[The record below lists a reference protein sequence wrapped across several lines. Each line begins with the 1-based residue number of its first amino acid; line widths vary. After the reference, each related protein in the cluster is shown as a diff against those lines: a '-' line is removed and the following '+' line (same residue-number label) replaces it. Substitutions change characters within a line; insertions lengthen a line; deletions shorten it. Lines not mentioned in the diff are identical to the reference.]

1 MCAAS
6 TIASTRRASLLPAA
20 EIKALDPVF
29 QWTLHGVREALRS
42 AQSRRAP
49 LPDDAP
55 KIGLMLGNLSYPTAG
70 LVQFAEATW
79 FAAQAPGALRP
90 PGMATPDPRNRFSS
104 GLPAH
109 LHAQALNL
117 TGDAFALD
125 AACASS
131 LYAIKLA
138 CDRLQDRRAD
148 VMVAG
153 AVNRTD
159 DLFIHIGFCALQAM
173 SRRGESRP
181 FAADADGLV
190 PAEGAAFVVL
200 KRLDDAV
207 AAGDEILGV
216 IRGIGLSNDG
226 NAGGFLSPRRRDR
239 CARWQAAYA
248 MAGLAPGDISLLEC
262 HATGTPV
269 GDATEIESAAQL
281 FHGLPDV
288 PIGSLKANL
297 GHLITAAGA
306 AGLIKVLGA
315 LRTGIRPPS
324 RPVATPL
331 AALASVALSPAASA
345 RTVGT
350 RRRCAPSRRDQRLWL
365 WRQQRALDRG
375 RVDAGEQLSM
385 VNGQL
390 PIVNEEQPDSPPNH

>member
-1 MCAAS
+1 M
-6 TIASTRRASLLPAA
+6 
-20 EIKALDPVF
+20 
-29 QWTLHGVREALRS
+29 
-42 AQSRRAP
+42 AP

-55 KIGLMLGNLSYPTAG
+55 VIGLVLGNLSSPTAS

-79 FAAQAPGALRP
+79 FAAQADDVPRP

-109 LHAQALNL
+109 LAAQALNL
-117 TGDAFALD
+117 KGDAFALD

-200 KRLDDAV
+200 KRLEDAI

-216 IRGIGLSNDG
+216 IRGVGLSNDG
-226 NAGGFLSPRRRDR
+226 NAGGFLVPSAAGQVR
-239 CARWQAAYA
+239 AMAAAYA
-248 MAGLAPGDISLLEC
+248 MAGLTPGDISLLEC

-269 GDATEIESAAQL
+269 GDATEIASAAQL
-281 FHGLPDV
+281 FHGLAGV
-288 PIGSLKANL
+288 PISSQGQPGPSDHGGRRRGADQ
-297 GHLITAAGA
+297 GAGRAAHRHPPTIAPRGDAAGR
-306 AGLIKVLGA
+306 AG
-315 LRTGIRPPS
+315 R
-324 RPVATPL
+324 
-331 AALASVALSPAASA
+331 VALSPAASA

-350 RRRCAPSRRDQRLWL
+350 RRPCAPPRRGQRLWL
-365 WRQQRALDRG
+365 WRQQCAPDR
-375 RVDAGEQLSM
+375 RRMDAGGKAI
-385 VNGQL
+385 VNG
-390 PIVNEEQPDSPPNH
+390 

>member
-1 MCAAS
+1 MRFEPIAIIGQSCVLPGALDPAELWELVMQARDMVAPAPDDAWRIDKARVLAAPGS
-6 TIASTRRASLLPAA
+6 YTQDHAWSDRGGYVRGFEERFDPTGFLLPAA

-42 AQSRRAP
+42 AHLGAP
-49 LPDDAP
+49 LDDGAP
-55 KIGLMLGNLSYPTAG
+55 KTGLIMGNLAYPTAG

-79 FAAQAPGALRP
+79 FAAQADGAPRP

-109 LHAQALNL
+109 LAAQALNL

-200 KRLDDAV
+200 KRLDDA
-207 AAGDEILGV
+207 L
-216 IRGIGLSNDG
+216 
-226 NAGGFLSPRRRDR
+226 P
-239 CARWQAAYA
+239 
-248 MAGLAPGDISLLEC
+248 P
-262 HATGTPV
+262 ATKSW
-269 GDATEIESAAQL
+269 A
-281 FHGLPDV
+281 
-288 PIGSLKANL
+288 
-297 GHLITAAGA
+297 
-306 AGLIKVLGA
+306 
-315 LRTGIRPPS
+315 
-324 RPVATPL
+324 
-331 AALASVALSPAASA
+331 
-345 RTVGT
+345 
-350 RRRCAPSRRDQRLWL
+350 
-365 WRQQRALDRG
+365 
-375 RVDAGEQLSM
+375 
-385 VNGQL
+385 
-390 PIVNEEQPDSPPNH
+390 

>member
-1 MCAAS
+1 MQFEP
-6 TIASTRRASLLPAA
+6 IAIIGHSCVLPGALDPAELWEIVLHGRDMVTLAPDDAWRIEKQRILAGPGATMQDRAWSDRGGYVRGFAERFDPAGFLLPAD

-29 QWTLHGVREALRS
+29 QWTLHGVREALHS
-42 AQSRRAP
+42 AKLTAP
-49 LPDDAP
+49 LPERAP
-55 KIGLMLGNLSYPTAG
+55 PTGLILGNLSYPTAG

-79 FAAQAPGALRP
+79 FAAQSEAIPRP
-90 PGMATPDPRNRFSS
+90 PDMSTPHARNRFSS

-109 LHAQALNL
+109 LAAQALNL
-117 TGDAFALD
+117 RGDAFALD

-138 CDRLQDRRAD
+138 CDRLHDRRAD

-190 PAEGAAFVVL
+190 PGEGAAFVVL

-216 IRGIGLSNDG
+216 IRGVGLSNDG
-226 NAGGFLSPRRRDR
+226 NAGGFLSPSAAGQVR
-239 CARWQAAYA
+239 AMEAAYA
-248 MAGLAPGDISLLEC
+248 MAGLTPGDISLLEC

-269 GDATEIESAAQL
+269 GDAVEFASLCELWRGERFTRGQCA
-281 FHGLPDV
+281 
-288 PIGSLKANL
+288 IGS
-297 GHLITAAGA
+297 
-306 AGLIKVLGA
+306 
-315 LRTGIRPPS
+315 RP
-324 RPVATPL
+324 
-331 AALASVALSPAASA
+331 
-345 RTVGT
+345 
-350 RRRCAPSRRDQRLWL
+350 RRCGSSSAS
-365 WRQQRALDRG
+365 WR
-375 RVDAGEQLSM
+375 
-385 VNGQL
+385 
-390 PIVNEEQPDSPPNH
+390 